1 MSNSR
6 RQASP
11 QMRTFTAHLPL
22 HRQLLEDKPDKDHI
36 RRAKQLLD
44 FFTIGCFSGIQ
55 ISNQKSIIKLLEAT
69 IEYLRREYAVEQM
82 STLSTSF
89 LSCLTAFQRGQPG
102 IKVCDA
108 PLLSDPEIIWQ
119 VGLGSATPDLTL
131 ACKSW
136 ILTALQSSYIFRAA
150 SFALHVISSHRL
162 PEPLTQVEAWDF
174 LREAFLLLASQDYLG
189 DGSALAL
196 VVSPSICNALSHLL
210 RCADEHTG
218 AHVSQSHSI
227 KHSFRGCD
235 PLAVVM
241 QSSPWTSY
249 LHSMLRRIQG
259 SEDHFTED
267 YPSLL
272 KARIA
277 KPATDLMN
285 QVGP

>member
-36 RRAKQLLD
+36 RRAKQFLD

-55 ISNQKSIIKLLEAT
+55 ISNQKSIIEFLEAT
-69 IEYLRREYAVEQM
+69 IEYLRRESAVEQI

-119 VGLGSATPDLTL
+119 VALESATPDLTL
-131 ACKSW
+131 AS
-136 ILTALQSSYIFRAA
+136 
-150 SFALHVISSHRL
+150 SFALHVVSSHRL
-162 PEPLTQVEAWDF
+162 PEPLNQVEAWVF
-174 LREAFLLLASQDYLG
+174 LREALLLLASQDYLG
-189 DGSALAL
+189 DGSAIAL

-210 RCADEHTG
+210 RCADEHT
-218 AHVSQSHSI
+218 
-227 KHSFRGCD
+227 
-235 PLAVVM
+235 AVVM

-267 YPSLL
+267 YSSLL

-285 QVGP
+285 QITQRSDSKELRQAMPPIDIIPCRINGLFHLICVPHS